1 MPPNRD
7 DWCRYVAAWVV
18 IKARWELSMDESEYG
33 RVRNLLNGECEG
45 LTTAGGVPTRPT
57 SGPTPPTTIGT
68 TATTEA
74 SGSSAVRITNIVY
87 DAPGNDVEYNNSE
100 YVALKN
106 TSNTTIDVGG
116 WRLVDLKDHTI
127 TIPSG
132 YMIPG
137 GETLRVYSGPGDSN
151 SSRYFAGLGQAIWN
165 NSGGDTAFLYDAS
178 SRLVDDFSYSS

>member
-1 MPPNRD
+1 MIPRENRNMPNADRWDRRD
-7 DWCRYVAAWVV
+7 DHR
-18 IKARWELSMDESEYG
+18 SPG
-33 RVRNLLNGECEG
+33 R
-45 LTTAGGVPTRPT
+45 
-57 SGPTPPTTIGT
+57 
-68 TATTEA
+68 
-74 SGSSAVRITNIVY
+74 SSTVRITNIAY

-116 WRLVDLKDHTI
+116 WRMVDLKDHTI